1 MKSNKFLIGIL
12 MCLTAV
18 VSWGG
23 MFPLMGSALKI
34 MDPFYFTLFRYVSAS
49 IVLVLLLLLIEDLRG
64 FSTEGNLL
72 KIWFLGTMG
81 FAGFSFFVF
90 LGQRLAGS
98 SGAVIAAVI
107 MAVQPLLGVI
117 VNFITTRAV
126 PKLLTILFMLTG
138 LTGVVMVISK
148 GDVSTFVEKDANIS
162 AYLFILLGALCFVI
176 YTIGG
181 SSFSKWSPLRYSTL
195 TSLYGTI
202 SIIIIVS
209 IGTLLG
215 WLKTPSVSAVKD
227 VSGAL
232 FYTAFIAGV
241 LAFFVWNI
249 GNRLITPVNGIL
261 FMNMVPVTTFI
272 ISVIQ
277 GYHLSTFESVGALI
291 TVGSL
296 IGNNLYTR
304 KINKKEAVYLTES
317 TAK

>member
-1 MKSNKFLIGIL
+1 MESKKFLIGIL

-23 MFPLMGSALKI
+23 MFPIMGSALKI
-34 MDPFYFTLFRYVSAS
+34 IDPFYFTLFRYVSAS
-49 IVLVLLLLLIEDLRG
+49 IVLVLLLLLIEGLKG
-64 FSTEGNLL
+64 FSTEGNLS

-126 PKLLTILFMLTG
+126 PKLLTVLFMLTG
-138 LTGVVMVISK
+138 LIGVVMVISK

-176 YTIGG
+176 YTMGG
-181 SSFSKWSPLRYSTL
+181 SSFSNWSPLRYSTL

-209 IGTLLG
+209 LGTLLG
-215 WLKTPSVSAVKD
+215 WLKAPSVSTVND

-249 GNRLITPVNGIL
+249 GNRLITPINGIL

-277 GYHLSTFESVGALI
+277 GYHLSTFELAGALI

-304 KINKKEAVYLTES
+304 KINKKEAVHLTES
-317 TAK
+317 TAR

>member
-1 MKSNKFLIGIL
+1 M
-12 MCLTAV
+12 
-18 VSWGG
+18 
-23 MFPLMGSALKI
+23 
-34 MDPFYFTLFRYVSAS
+34 
-49 IVLVLLLLLIEDLRG
+49 
-64 FSTEGNLL
+64 
-72 KIWFLGTMG
+72 
-81 FAGFSFFVF
+81 
-90 LGQRLAGS
+90 AGS

-138 LTGVVMVISK
+138 LAGVVMVISK

-241 LAFFVWNI
+241 LAFLF
-249 GNRLITPVNGIL
+249 GISG
-261 FMNMVPVTTFI
+261 I
-272 ISVIQ
+272 D
-277 GYHLSTFESVGALI
+277 
-291 TVGSL
+291 
-296 IGNNLYTR
+296 
-304 KINKKEAVYLTES
+304 
-317 TAK
+317 

>member
-1 MKSNKFLIGIL
+1 
-12 MCLTAV
+12 
-18 VSWGG
+18 
-23 MFPLMGSALKI
+23 
-34 MDPFYFTLFRYVSAS
+34 
-49 IVLVLLLLLIEDLRG
+49 
-64 FSTEGNLL
+64 
-72 KIWFLGTMG
+72 
-81 FAGFSFFVF
+81 
-90 LGQRLAGS
+90 
-98 SGAVIAAVI
+98 
-107 MAVQPLLGVI
+107 
-117 VNFITTRAV
+117 
-126 PKLLTILFMLTG
+126 
-138 LTGVVMVISK
+138 MVISK

-277 GYHLSTFESVGALI
+277 GYHLSTFELVGALI